1 MGDGIMS
8 ELVGPVLRMSD
19 EVDGIVAAIRDDNP
33 DKDVTVTDRGAYVRI
48 NAPGFLRVT
57 RESVARYLGR
67 DFQLRRLE
75 TMMSAF
81 AGRINTRSD
90 EITWEY
96 TRDLS
101 NTAGGHR

>member
-1 MGDGIMS
+1 MS

-19 EVDGIVAAIRDDNP
+19 DIDGIVAAIRDDNP

-48 NAPGFLRVT
+48 EAPGSLRVT

-67 DFQLRRLE
+67 DFELRRLE
-75 TMMSAF
+75 TLMSAF
-81 AGRINTRSD
+81 AGRINTRTD

-96 TRDLS
+96 SRDLS
-101 NTAGGHR
+101 STAGGHR

>member
-81 AGRINTRSD
+81 AGRINTKSD